1 MPNAPDLYPSP
12 QLADAIGP
20 GNASPWGGA
29 GGAGGGPPPAR
40 AGNGPW
46 WLWTLLLIL
55 IAAVVVRQQW
65 PKPAEPD
72 FAARAAAGTIK
83 YPAVSIEYVLP
94 AKMYFGLKGLSPDPN
109 LPRMLQESVDSAA
122 GFADLWPQ
130 KPSFL
135 PAARPRPDAPPPPA
149 HARIYAAILAADT
162 LDPTEALKRLDLLEP
177 QLDPES
183 PLVAD
188 VALLRRIYAIDAPPA
203 PDIAAAMEP
212 AEREAFEQRHGLFA
226 RLALSFGD
234 DTAAPRR
241 DAARSG
247 LTMLLTIMLFGG
259 GACVAIVAGFAILIY
274 FVILALQGR
283 LRRRFVPPGRSA
295 GEARD
300 DAGPGQGVWLE
311 TVAVFVGGFLL
322 IGLAG
327 DLIGAAGVS
336 WAGFLSLGLQWLLLL
351 SIFWPVVRGMSW
363 ERWRGEIGWHRG
375 QGAARE
381 VGAGLLVYLA
391 CLPIYFFTAFLL
403 VIAMLIWSALSGTEP
418 ARPIE
423 DNKVFELA
431 SSGNPVVLVLI
442 FALASVW
449 APVVEES
456 IFRGALF
463 RRLRLRLPFLPA
475 ALISAA
481 TFSVMHGYAPIQ
493 LVLVGLLGLMF
504 AIIREWRGSIIGAAA
519 VHCVHNTIVFVF
531 AVLLLGQAAS

>member
-1 MPNAPDLYPSP
+1 MPNPSNPYPNP
-12 QLADAIGP
+12 QLTAAIGP
-20 GNASPWGGA
+20 ASA
-29 GGAGGGPPPAR
+29 GPGGGGRSADGRTPIAR

-46 WLWTLLLIL
+46 WMWVLLLIL
-55 IAAVVVRQQW
+55 VAAVVVRQQW
-65 PKPAEPD
+65 PKPTEPD
-72 FAARAAAGTIK
+72 FAARAAAGRIK
-83 YPAVSIEYVLP
+83 YPAVSIEYTLP

-135 PAARPRPDAPPPPA
+135 PAVRPKPDAPPPPA
-149 HARIYAAILAADT
+149 HARLYAAILAADT
-162 LDPTEALKRLDLLEP
+162 LNPGEAEKRLDRLEL

-188 VALLRRIYAIDAPPA
+188 VALLRRMYAADAPPA
-203 PDIAAAMEP
+203 AEIAAAMEP
-212 AEREAFEQRHGLFA
+212 ADREAFEQRHGLFA

-234 DTAAPRR
+234 DAAAARR
-241 DAARSG
+241 DAASSG
-247 LTMLLTIMLFGG
+247 LTMLLTIMFFGG
-259 GACVAIVAGFAILIY
+259 AAGLAILAGFAVLIY

-295 GEARD
+295 GDAGG

-311 TVAVFVGGFLL
+311 MVSLFVGGFLF

-327 DLIGAAGVS
+327 DLLGAAGVS
-336 WAGFLSLGLQWLLLL
+336 WAGFLSLGLQWLLVLV
-351 SIFWPVVRGMSW
+351 IFWPVVRGMSW
-363 ERWRGEIGWHRG
+363 ERWRGEIGWHSGRG
-375 QGAARE
+375 VARE

-423 DNKVFELA
+423 DNKVFEIA
-431 SSGNPVVLVLI
+431 SSGNPVVLILI
-442 FALASVW
+442 FMLASVW
-449 APVVEES
+449 APIVEES
-456 IFRGALF
+456 IFRGALY
-463 RRLRLRLPFLPA
+463 RRLRLGLPFIGA

-481 TFSVMHGYAPIQ
+481 LFSIMHGYAVVQ
-493 LVLVGLLGLMF
+493 LVLVGVLGLMF

-519 VHCVHNTIVFVF
+519 VHCVHNTVVFTF